1 MDYAS
6 EVWASKGTKST
17 LKCLQPP
24 QRIAAQA
31 ITTAFSSVF
40 LEVVEVEADIQL
52 IQIRHFEQ
60 QRRFWINGHT
70 LEKTHPIYKSTSRAK
85 RSAKGFTSPLQ
96 TVAFTFRNLDLL
108 RLETITPYC
117 TSPWQ
122 SRPQVVIPPSREE
135 AAKKAKSSGTP
146 ALYIDRSARN
156 GLIGIEKRWS
166 SQYSEA
172 TIIEDE
178 NNLNAYFAELFAI
191 DLTIHKLIPAIDT
204 IAQIPNSIIIF
215 SDCQGALKSMAH
227 PAHQSGQALIR
238 SIIQRLEWVRTHRQY
253 TITLQWTP
261 GHEGV
266 QGNEQAHAE
275 AYQAIEMR
283 KSYINSTAWN
293 QPRCDA
299 ANAHTNPES
308 RYQQQIQVFT
318 QNG

>member
-108 RLETITPYC
+108 TWNDHTVLHITMTIETSGRDTAIARG
-117 TSPWQ
+117 
-122 SRPQVVIPPSREE
+122 SRQESEILGHSCVV
-135 AAKKAKSSGTP
+135 
-146 ALYIDRSARN
+146 
-156 GLIGIEKRWS
+156 
-166 SQYSEA
+166 
-172 TIIEDE
+172 
-178 NNLNAYFAELFAI
+178 
-191 DLTIHKLIPAIDT
+191 
-204 IAQIPNSIIIF
+204 
-215 SDCQGALKSMAH
+215 
-227 PAHQSGQALIR
+227 
-238 SIIQRLEWVRTHRQY
+238 HR
-253 TITLQWTP
+253 
-261 GHEGV
+261 
-266 QGNEQAHAE
+266 
-275 AYQAIEMR
+275 
-283 KSYINSTAWN
+283 
-293 QPRCDA
+293 
-299 ANAHTNPES
+299 
-308 RYQQQIQVFT
+308 
-318 QNG
+318 